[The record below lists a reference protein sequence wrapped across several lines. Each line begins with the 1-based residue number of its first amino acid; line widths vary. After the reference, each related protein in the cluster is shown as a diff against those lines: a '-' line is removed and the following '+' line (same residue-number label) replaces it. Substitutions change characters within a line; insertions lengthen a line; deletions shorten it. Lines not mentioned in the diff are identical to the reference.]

1 MRSRGQSRF
10 VATVAVA
17 AVLFAARFAAAVCA
31 PSTTGIFPAS
41 GIVGTSVGATVRGMG
56 LAGATASAVAAPGLT
71 VAVQN
76 AGDLAVS
83 LQLDIDATAV
93 PGERIISLTTPA
105 GTVAVSFTVNPVGG
119 PIVADVNPT
128 PI

>member
-1 MRSRGQSRF
+1 MRSRAQSRF
-10 VATVAVA
+10 VATMLVAL
-17 AVLFAARFAAAVCA
+17 VLLAARLAAAVCA

-56 LAGATASAVAAPGLT
+56 LAGATASVFGDPGLGVT
-71 VAVQN
+71 VQN

-83 LQLDIDATAV
+83 LQLDIDAAAV

-119 PIVADVNPT
+119 A
-128 PI
+128 